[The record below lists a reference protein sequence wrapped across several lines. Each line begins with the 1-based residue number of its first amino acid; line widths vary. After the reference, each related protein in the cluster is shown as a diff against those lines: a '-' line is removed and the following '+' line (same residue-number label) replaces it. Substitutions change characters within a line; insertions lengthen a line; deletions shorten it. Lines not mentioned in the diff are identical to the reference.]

1 MILENGKRM
10 EDAISSLRQTAAVP
24 DMNLDKSFIS
34 MIPQEPDKSLDV
46 SRSTL
51 DFKLAMTDKVLC

>member
-1 MILENGKRM
+1 M
-10 EDAISSLRQTAAVP
+10 EDVISSLRQTAAVP